1 MSNQRDQ
8 WSSSLGF
15 VLAAAGSAVGLGNLW
30 KFPYITWDNQGGG
43 FVLVY
48 LACILLVGMPVMMA
62 EIIIGRHTQESPV
75 PAFEK
80 AAKHLPLEKFW
91 PVVGWMG
98 VIAGLVI
105 LSFYAVV
112 AGWSISS
119 FYYCIKWS
127 TGGYVAGDVKFGEFV
142 GNAPLQLGLTLAF
155 SLMTAFIVTRGIAGG
170 IEKAT
175 KVLMPVLL
183 AILLLLTINSFTL
196 DGAGQALAFIF
207 TPSPMKN
214 SAHGFLEALGHA
226 FFTLSLGMGAMITY
240 GSYMGKK
247 ESILKASAAIVL
259 LDTIIA
265 LMASFIMFTI
275 LFSFPSVVEK
285 MGKSTAGMLFVTL
298 PEMFYTEMP
307 FGSII
312 APIFYILVGFAALS
326 STISL
331 LEVVVSLFIDKM
343 KWTRLKATGVSAG
356 VIFAFSILCALSNG
370 ASAWL
375 TNFKLF
381 GNADSGFLFTLNKIF
396 FANKAGFMNAFD
408 HLSANWLLPV
418 GGFFI
423 TLFVGWFFPA
433 KVAADELGMVDEQ
446 GNPNGQFK
454 FVQFLLR
461 FVAPV
466 AIGYIIVIV
475 LTGSHDFA

>member
-62 EIIIGRHTQESPV
+62 EIVIGRFTQESPV

-80 AAKHLPLEKFW
+80 AAKSLPLEKFW
-91 PVVGWMG
+91 PIVGWLG
-98 VIAGLVI
+98 VISGLVI

-119 FYYCIKWS
+119 FYYCLKWTFS
-127 TGGYVAGDVKFGEFV
+127 GYSPDDLKFGDFV
-142 GNAPLQLGLTLAF
+142 GNGPLQLGLTLAF
-155 SLMTAFIVTRGIAGG
+155 STITAFIVTRGIAGG

-183 AILLLLTINSFTL
+183 SILVLLTLNSFTL
-196 DGAGQALAFIF
+196 DGAGKAIAFIF
-207 TPSPMKN
+207 TPSPMKH
-214 SAHGFLEALGHA
+214 AEQGILEALGHA

-247 ESILKASAAIVL
+247 ESIVKASVAIVL
-259 LDTIIA
+259 LDTVIA

-275 LFSFPSVVEK
+275 LFSFPSVIEN

-298 PEMFYTEMP
+298 PAMFYTEMP
-307 FGSII
+307 FGNII

-343 KWTRLKATGVSAG
+343 KWSRLKATGTAAG
-356 VIFAFSILCALSNG
+356 TIFLFSILCALSNG
-370 ASAWL
+370 GSEWL

-381 GNADSGFLFTLNKIF
+381 GQADSGFFYTLNKMF
-396 FANKAGFMNAFD
+396 FADKAGFMNAFD

-423 TLFVGWFFPA
+423 TLFVGWVFPA
-433 KVAADELGMVDEQ
+433 KSTAAELGMLDAS
-446 GNPNGQFK
+446 GNPTNAFKAIQFS
-454 FVQFLLR
+454 LR
-461 FVAPV
+461 FIAPL
-466 AIGYIIVIV
+466 AIGYIILKIF
-475 LTGSHDFA
+475 LGADFT